1 MTPHE
6 LPLERR
12 TLHGHFSRDLPP
24 VLAVHSGD
32 TVAFATLDAG
42 WGTEP
47 PRADGA
53 ARAHFEPRN
62 ELDRGHALVGPIEVR
77 GAEPG
82 HLLEVRIDRIR
93 VGRWGWT
100 IAGGWKTRL
109 NDHLGVSEGEE
120 RRLVW
125 TLDPDELVGHD
136 QEGPRIRVR
145 PFFGVLGMPSPE
157 PGSHST
163 FPPRSSGGN
172 IDCKE
177 LVEGSR
183 LLLPVPVPGALF
195 SAGDGH
201 AAQGDGEVS
210 GLAIECP
217 LERVEL
223 TLTIRDDLRLETPVA
238 LTPAGWLTFGFGE
251 DLDTAAAVAV
261 DAMLDLLGRELGI
274 DRRDALALASVVV
287 DLRVTQ
293 LVNGV
298 QGVPRDPLAECPGR
312 PSRRLI
318 SPLVRR
324 GGR

>member
-1 MTPHE
+1 
-6 LPLERR
+6 
-12 TLHGHFSRDLPP
+12 
-24 VLAVHSGD
+24 
-32 TVAFATLDAG
+32 
-42 WGTEP
+42 
-47 PRADGA
+47 
-53 ARAHFEPRN
+53 
-62 ELDRGHALVGPIEVR
+62 
-77 GAEPG
+77 
-82 HLLEVRIDRIR
+82 VRIDRIR

-136 QEGPRIRVR
+136 QEARIRVR
-145 PFFGVLGMPSPE
+145 PFLGVLGMPPPE

-172 IDCKE
+172 IDCK
-177 LVEGSR
+177 GND
-183 LLLPVPVPGALF
+183 LP
-195 SAGDGH
+195 
-201 AAQGDGEVS
+201 
-210 GLAIECP
+210 
-217 LERVEL
+217 
-223 TLTIRDDLRLETPVA
+223 LETPVA
-238 LTPAGWLTFGFGE
+238 LTPASWLTFGFGE